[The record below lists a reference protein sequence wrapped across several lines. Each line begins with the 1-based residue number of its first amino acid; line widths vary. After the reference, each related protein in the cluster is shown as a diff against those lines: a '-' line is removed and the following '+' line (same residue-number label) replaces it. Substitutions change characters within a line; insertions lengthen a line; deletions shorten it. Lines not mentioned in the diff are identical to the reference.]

1 MRGLELGISPAGFAA
16 HLLDPHPSSVRQAR
30 RFLQHCLGQWKL
42 PAPNDNA
49 TLVVSELSTNA
60 LRHSGTPGSDP
71 VWLAIILYTEELICA
86 VADPSP
92 KPPRTTALD
101 SHSDAGRGLHV
112 VSALSSSWGWSPS
125 PPPGKIVWARLPL

>member
-16 HLLDPHPSSVRQAR
+16 HLLDPHPRSVRQAR
-30 RFLQHCLGQWKL
+30 RFLQHCLSQWQL
-42 PAPNDNA
+42 PAPVDSA

-60 LRHSGTPGSDP
+60 LQHSRTPGSGP

-92 KPPRTTALD
+92 KPPRTQSLAPL
-101 SHSDAGRGLHV
+101 SEAGRGLHV
-112 VSALSSSWGWSPS
+112 IAALSSSWGWSPS
-125 PPPGKIVWARLPL
+125 PPPGKIVWARIPL